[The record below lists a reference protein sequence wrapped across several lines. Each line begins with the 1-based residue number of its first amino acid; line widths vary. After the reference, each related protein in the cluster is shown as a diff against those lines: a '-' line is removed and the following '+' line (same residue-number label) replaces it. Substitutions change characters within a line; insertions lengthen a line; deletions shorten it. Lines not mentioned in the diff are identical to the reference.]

1 MTDRHVMECLGKSRV
16 TIENGKVVD
25 VSEPLIKYCPLFK
38 KYRGINEITAE
49 IVKKNMEFRIENFGM
64 CTENREIKMKDF
76 LSFGVSETL
85 SSSLKENTIDA
96 AVIAADGCGTVIVT
110 DPEIVQGLGGR
121 ISGLCETSP
130 ISNVI
135 KNVGEENVLEPSTAK
150 IDMFAGAKK
159 AKDLGHSVVAVT
171 VASANDAVSLR
182 RSFGSGIIVI
192 AVHTSGTSEEDA
204 VRLFD
209 NCDIITACASDT
221 LRKESKKRN
230 LLIAGS
236 KIPIYGVSDIGKEM
250 IKVRLKEIGK
260 QPWDGKESEDLPRP
274 LI

>member
-25 VSEPLIKYCPLFK
+25 VSEPLIEYCPLFK
-38 KYRGINEITAE
+38 KYRGIDEITADV
-49 IVKKNMEFRIENFGM
+49 VKENMEFRIKNFGM
-64 CTENREIKMKDF
+64 CTENRKVRMKDF

-85 SSSLKENTIDA
+85 SSALKTKTIDA
-96 AVIAADGCGTVIVT
+96 AVIAADGCGTVVVT

-135 KNVGEENVLEPSTAK
+135 KNVGEGNVLDPSTAK
-150 IDMFAGAKK
+150 IDMLAGAEK
-159 AKDLGHSVVAVT
+159 AKGLGHSVIAVT
-171 VASANDAVSLR
+171 IASANDAISLR
-182 RSFGSGIIVI
+182 RSFGSDIIVI

-221 LRKESKKRN
+221 LRAESKKRD

-236 KIPIYGVSDIGKEM
+236 KIPVYGISDIGKEM
-250 IKVRLKEIGK
+250 IRVRLEEVGK

>member
-1 MTDRHVMECLGKSRV
+1 MTDRHVMECLGKSKV

-38 KYRGINEITAE
+38 KYRGIDEITAE
-49 IVKKNMEFRIENFGM
+49 VVKKNMEFRIENFGM
-64 CTENREIKMKDF
+64 CTENREVRMKDF

-85 SSSLKENTIDA
+85 SSALKSKTIDA

-130 ISNVI
+130 ISKVI
-135 KNVGEENVLEPSTAK
+135 QSVGENNVLDPITAK
-150 IDMFAGAKK
+150 IDMHAGAKK
-159 AKDLGHSVVAVT
+159 AKGLGYSLVAVT
-171 VASANDAVSLR
+171 IASANDAVSLR
-182 RSFGSGIIVI
+182 RSFGSNIIVI

-221 LRKESKKRN
+221 LRTESKKRD

-236 KIPIYGVSDIGKEM
+236 KIPVYGVSDIGKEM
-250 IKVRLKEIGK
+250 IRVRLKEIGK

>member
-1 MTDRHVMECLGKSRV
+1 MNDRHVMECLGKSRV

-38 KYRGINEITAE
+38 KYRGIDEITAE
-49 IVKKNMEFRIENFGM
+49 VVKENMEFRIKNFGM
-64 CTENREIKMKDF
+64 CTESREVRMKDF

-85 SSSLKENTIDA
+85 SSALKAKTIDA
-96 AVIAADGCGTVIVT
+96 AVIAADGCGTVVVT

-135 KNVGEENVLEPSTAK
+135 KNVGEENVLDPSTAK

-159 AKDLGHSVVAVT
+159 AKGLGHSVVAVT
-171 VASANDAVSLR
+171 IASADDAVSLR
-182 RSFGSGIIVI
+182 RSFGSSIIVI
-192 AVHTSGTSEEDA
+192 AVHTSGTSADDA

-221 LRKESKKRN
+221 LRTESKKRD

-236 KIPIYGVSDIGKEM
+236 KIPIYGVSEIGKEM
-250 IKVRLKEIGK
+250 IRVRLKEVGK

-274 LI
+274 MI